1 MWSRTVDRIRPRTAL
16 RWLLPAAWPVRLV
29 FGAAA
34 AATLFFAAIT
44 AQPAI
49 GLAVVILIAHDILG
63 LWASF
68 AIHELGH
75 AVALGTTPDVSAI
88 TLERTSLRL
97 SVTPHGSILGRDAFL
112 AAVLGP
118 ACCVAIGI
126 LLWALVPQSLLHVWY
141 LAHGIFLTPLFAD
154 GRTMLRS
161 LTGWSARLPLPGPG
175 VGAGA
180 EKKV

>member
-29 FGAAA
+29 FWAAA
-34 AATLFFAAIT
+34 AATLLVAAAS

-49 GLAVVILIAHDILG
+49 ALAVLTLITHDVFG

-75 AVALGTTPDVSAI
+75 AIVLRRAPGVSAL
-88 TLERTSLRL
+88 TLERTPLRL
-97 SVTPHGSILGRDAFL
+97 SVTPHGSIRGRDAFF

-118 ACCVAIGI
+118 LCCVAIGT
-126 LLWALVPQSLLHVWY
+126 LLWALVPQSLLHIWY
-141 LAHGIFLTPLFAD
+141 LAHGIFLTPLFSD

-161 LTGWSARLPLPGPG
+161 ARAWRAWLPLRGP
-175 VGAGA
+175 AP
-180 EKKV
+180 

>member
-1 MWSRTVDRIRPRTAL
+1 MWSRAVDRIRPRTAL
-16 RWLLPAAWPVRLV
+16 RWLLPAAWPVRLT

-34 AATLFFAAIT
+34 ATTLLVAALT
-44 AQPAI
+44 TQPAI
-49 GLAVVILIAHDILG
+49 GLAVVIVITHDVFG

-75 AVALGTTPDVSAI
+75 AVVLGTAPGVSAI

-118 ACCVAIGI
+118 LCCVAIGL
-126 LLWALVPQSLLHVWY
+126 LLWALAPQSFLHIWY
-141 LAHGIFLTPLFAD
+141 LVHGVFLTPLFSD
-154 GRTMLRS
+154 GRTMLRAAAA
-161 LTGWSARLPLPGPG
+161 WRARIPLPGSDSGP
-175 VGAGA
+175 
-180 EKKV
+180 EKTV